1 MPNIAEQPQNGT
13 YTYEDYLSWDDG
25 LRYELIDGWA
35 YAMAAATPEH
45 QEICLELAV
54 ALRAFLKDGPCKV
67 YPDIDVRL
75 MPKEIKKGNLT
86 LLQKDRVFRPDLSVV
101 CDPEQISEK
110 GCAGAPT
117 LIVEVLSPSNA
128 SFDLNEKLNCYLQAG
143 VPEYWAVSPMTR
155 TVQRYVLKDD
165 SYILQVFD
173 QTDPLSSQSFPG
185 LEITL
190 SDIFPPRTNES

>member
-1 MPNIAEQPQNGT
+1 MGSNLAERPENGT

-25 LRYELIDGWA
+25 ERYELIDGYA

-45 QEICLELAV
+45 QDIAGNIYF
-54 ALRAFLKDGPCKV
+54 AFRNYLNGRPCKV

-75 MPKEIKKGNLT
+75 FPKEIKRGNLT
-86 LLQKDRVFRPDLSVV
+86 LIQKDRVLRPDLSVV

-110 GCAGAPT
+110 GCVGAPT
-117 LIVEVLSPSNA
+117 LIVEVLSPSTA
-128 SFDLNEKLNCYLQAG
+128 GHDLNEKLHCYLQAG
-143 VPEYWAVSPMTR
+143 VQEYWVVSPVTR
-155 TVQRYVLKDD
+155 TVQRYVLNGD

-173 QTDPLSSQSFPG
+173 ETDILSSPTFPG

-190 SDIFPPRTNES
+190 ADIFPNE